1 MNLNVVFG
9 MQLSQIFSVIQ
20 SETFLIKSFSKV
32 RHNFFLHF
40 ILETILF
47 TLFYNTISV
56 SQYNLHINTV
66 ERLEA
71 KVLKL
76 DIDTV
81 SNTQYLV

>member
-47 TLFYNTISV
+47 TLFYKTLV

-66 ERLEA
+66 ERLKA

>member
-47 TLFYNTISV
+47 TLFYKTLV

-76 DIDTV
+76 DIDAV

>member
-47 TLFYNTISV
+47 TLFYKTLV

-81 SNTQYLV
+81 SNTQYLF

>member
-47 TLFYNTISV
+47 TLFYKTLV